1 MLVSEMLYEIYKD
14 MREILEVIFDE
25 CMKGLNEE
33 SKTNTSYNPNHYIYK
48 TVELNEKVE
57 FEDDE
62 EDWTA
67 V

>member
-33 SKTNTSYNPNHYIYK
+33 AKTNTSNNPNHYIYK